1 MLIPSALI
9 GVPFGIGQKKFI
21 ASFDRSEPSGC
32 ISLMVSFCPLATTPL
47 AAAALPSA
55 TACAPTM
62 PLSPVMNGT
71 DGDCIFGFRSRL
83 IAAA

>member
-1 MLIPSALI
+1 MIPSALI
-9 GVPFGIGQKKFI
+9 GVPFGIGQKKSI
-21 ASFDRSEPSGC
+21 AIFDRNEPSGF
-32 ISLMVSFCPLATTPL
+32 ISVIVSFWPLALTPP
-47 AAAALPSA
+47 AVAALPSA

-62 PLSPVMNGT
+62 PLAPVMNGT